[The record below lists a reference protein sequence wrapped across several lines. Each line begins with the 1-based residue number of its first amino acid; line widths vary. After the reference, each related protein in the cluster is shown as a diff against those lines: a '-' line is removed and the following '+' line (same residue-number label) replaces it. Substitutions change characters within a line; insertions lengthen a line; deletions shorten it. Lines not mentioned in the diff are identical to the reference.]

1 MKWKLFRSF
10 FFNRWN
16 NLEFFSFSL
25 PFFFF
30 FFCDSTNTNISRSS
44 SREGGKTFFII
55 ISFKIDPTSPR
66 TIFWHP
72 FNSYNG
78 DDGDVNS
85 GVIYF
90 SRTTTGLES
99 GRSTLFPY
107 REGLRA
113 RRDNAWLGSSHV
125 SRNAT
130 FVALSNVGINFT
142 INRASKYGFRWARK
156 VRVIQRLIK
165 RVSSVPNINWI
176 ELQSLLISLL

>member
-1 MKWKLFRSF
+1 MKWKLFRFF

-16 NLEFFSFSL
+16 NLGFFLSPFC
-25 PFFFF
+25 FFFF
-30 FFCDSTNTNISRSS
+30 FLRFNEYEYIEIIVSRR
-44 SREGGKTFFII
+44 REDLFII
-55 ISFKIDPTSPR
+55 ISLKIDPMIPR

-78 DDGDVNS
+78 DDDVNS

-99 GRSTLFPY
+99 GRSILFPY

-113 RRDNAWLGSSHV
+113 RRGNAWLGSSHSV

-142 INRASKYGFRWARK
+142 INRVSKYGFRCARK
-156 VRVIQRLIK
+156 LRVIQRVIK
-165 RVSSVPNINWI
+165 RWAPCRI
-176 ELQSLLISLL
+176 LIG